1 MTVYP
6 GNNPVLKEMAEHI
19 SKGRTFERGR
29 YALKFGEAEAL
40 VSCAL
45 EGYQSTAIS
54 LAYHLG
60 QVRGYQGAM
69 NERRKHL

>member
-1 MTVYP
+1 
-6 GNNPVLKEMAEHI
+6 MAEYI
-19 SKGRTFERGR
+19 NKDRTFKQGR

-45 EGYQSTAIS
+45 EGYQSAAIS

>member
-1 MTVYP
+1 MTFYSGDNHEVRQLVDEI
-6 GNNPVLKEMAEHI
+6 N
-19 SKGRTFERGR
+19 KGRTFERGR
-29 YALKFGEAEAL
+29 YALKFGETEAL